1 LYLIERRHTVTLKQI
16 LLGVVI
22 VAALGGVGLFIL
34 DNTLFAP
41 APVNTGLPVAPTLAA
56 PTTAPAEPPA
66 NPTSAAPV
74 DQPGAAPTEP
84 PAVPEASGARLYR
97 IDAAQSEVRYE
108 VGETLFRNNRFQTA
122 IGRTKGVAGDM
133 LVDFAQP
140 SNSQIGEIV
149 IDVSQFTSD
158 ETRRDNYIRRE
169 GLQSSRY
176 PYARFVTR
184 SIEGL
189 PDQVAPGQE
198 VTLTIHGDLTVKE
211 TTLPVTWILTLHAE
225 DDRLAGSAATEILMS
240 DFGVGPI
247 QVATLVT
254 EDLVKLHFDFV
265 ATPVEG

>member
-1 LYLIERRHTVTLKQI
+1 VSLKRILI
-16 LLGVVI
+16 GVVI
-22 VAALGGVGLFIL
+22 LAALGGVGLFIL
-34 DNTLFAP
+34 DRTIFAP
-41 APVNTGLPVAPTLAA
+41 VQVNTGVPIAPTLAA
-56 PTTAPAEPPA
+56 PTTASTELP
-66 NPTSAAPV
+66 
-74 DQPGAAPTEP
+74 AAPTNQPAAAPTIASSAPTP
-84 PAVPEASGARLYR
+84 PAANDTPGARVYR

-122 IGRTKGVAGDM
+122 IGRTSGVAGDV

-169 GLQSSRY
+169 GLQSSQY
-176 PYARFVTR
+176 PYARFVPR

-189 PDQVAPGQE
+189 PDQAAPGE
-198 VTLTIHGDLTVKE
+198 DLTFTLVGDLTVKE
-211 TTLPVTWILTLHAE
+211 TTLPVTWIVTLRVE
-225 DDRLAGSAATEILMS
+225 DDRLVGSAATEILMS

-247 QVATLVT
+247 QVASLVT

-265 ATPVEG
+265 AAPVEGS

>member
-1 LYLIERRHTVTLKQI
+1 VSLKRILI
-16 LLGVVI
+16 GVVI
-22 VAALGGVGLFIL
+22 LAALGGVGLFIL
-34 DNTLFAP
+34 DRTIFAP
-41 APVNTGLPVAPTLAA
+41 VQVNTGVPVAPTLTA
-56 PTTAPAEPPA
+56 PTTAPTELPA
-66 NPTSAAPV
+66 ALA
-74 DQPGAAPTEP
+74 DQPAAASTQPT
-84 PAVPEASGARLYR
+84 ANNTFGARVYR

-122 IGRTKGVAGDM
+122 IGRTKGVAGDV

-158 ETRRDNYIRRE
+158 ETRRDNYIRRD
-169 GLQSSRY
+169 GLQSAQY
-176 PYARFVTR
+176 PYTRFVTR

-211 TTLPVTWILTLHAE
+211 TTLPVTWILTLRVD

-254 EDLVKLHFDFV
+254 EDLVKLYFDFV

>member
-1 LYLIERRHTVTLKQI
+1 MTLKQI

-41 APVNTGLPVAPTLAA
+41 VLVNTGLPIAPTLAA
-56 PTTAPAEPPA
+56 PATAPAELP
-66 NPTSAAPV
+66 
-74 DQPGAAPTEP
+74 AAPTEASSASTQP
-84 PAVPEASGARLYR
+84 PANETAGARLYR

-122 IGRTKGVAGDM
+122 IGRTKGVAGDVR
-133 LVDFAQP
+133 VDFAQP

-158 ETRRDNYIRRE
+158 ETRRDNYIRRD
-169 GLQSSRY
+169 GLQSAQY

-189 PDQVAPGQE
+189 PDQVAPGE
-198 VTLTIHGDLTVKE
+198 DLTFTIAGDLTVKE
-211 TTLPVTWILTLHAE
+211 TTLPVTWIVTLRVE
-225 DDRLAGSAATEILMS
+225 DDRLVGSAATEILMS

-254 EDLVKLHFDFV
+254 EDQVKLYFDFV
-265 ATPVEG
+265 ATPVEE